1 MDLIAEIRAKAH
13 RRIRTIVLP
22 EGEEPRV
29 IQAAQ
34 ILHRDQ
40 LAKAILLGNQE
51 RILAKAKE
59 LQVNLDGVQVI
70 DPSRSER
77 LQAFAQ
83 TYFELRKHKG
93 VTAEQAL
100 EIVKN
105 PLFFGA
111 MMVREGL
118 ADGSVAGSVNT
129 TGDVLRAALHC
140 IGTAPGIS
148 IVSSC
153 FEMVIPPDGRVL
165 TFADCAV
172 VPAPTPEQLADIAI
186 ASAATHRA
194 LTGEEPIVAML
205 SFSTKGSAQHEMVDK
220 VRQAVAI
227 ARSKAPNLQL
237 DGELQADAALVEV
250 IGKRKAPDSPVAGK
264 ANVLIFPDL
273 NAGNIA
279 YKLVERLG
287 KARAVGPVIQGLAK
301 PANDLSRGC
310 SVDDIVDVVCI
321 ISLMS

>member
-1 MDLIAEIRAKAH
+1 MDLIAEIRAKAK
-13 RRIRTIVLP
+13 RRIRRIVLP

-34 ILHRDQ
+34 ILHREA
-40 LAKAILLGNQE
+40 LARVILLGE
-51 RILAKAKE
+51 PGRVRAKAKE
-59 LQVNLDGVQVI
+59 LNVQLEDTEI
-70 DPSRSER
+70 LNPSSSEH
-77 LQAFAQ
+77 LQDFAN

-100 EIVKN
+100 EVMKN

-111 MMVREGL
+111 MMVRKGM
-118 ADGSVAGSVNT
+118 ADGSVAGSINT

-148 IVSSC
+148 VVSSC
-153 FEMVIPPDGRVL
+153 FEMVLPPDGRVL

-186 ASAATHRA
+186 ASASTHRA
-194 LTGEEPIVAML
+194 LTGEEPVVAML
-205 SFSTKGSAQHEMVDK
+205 SFSTKGSAEHELVDK
-220 VRQAVAI
+220 VRSAVEI
-227 ARSKAPNLQL
+227 ARSKAPHLVL
-237 DGELQADAALVEV
+237 DGELQADAALVEA
-250 IGKRKAPDSPVAGK
+250 IGKRKAPNSPVAGK
-264 ANVLIFPDL
+264 ANVLVFPDL
-273 NAGNIA
+273 NAGNIS
-279 YKLVERLG
+279 YKLVERLA